1 MKLAFIRKRFTPFGG
16 AEIYMSR
23 LIRELSRRGFD
34 LEVFSN
40 EWQEMEGVRFHKVD
54 VSGPSFMKSLSF
66 ARNAAREVEKAAPGL
81 VISLDR
87 TYCQDVFRLSDG
99 LHREWIKARVKHVSP
114 LKRLSIFLNPMHRA
128 MFRLDKK
135 IFEARRLKF
144 VITNSKRCKGEIIS
158 NFGFPG
164 ENIFVIYNGIDL
176 AEFDSI
182 DRERARKEIREEL
195 NIPDKTV
202 LLLYIGSGFERKGL
216 MYLIRSLQHL
226 PADAGFKLLVIG
238 KGSQKKYRKEAQK
251 LKVDEKVIF
260 KGPVKGA
267 QAYYFAG
274 DVFVLPT
281 LYEPFSNAC
290 LEAMAAGMP
299 VVTSIVN
306 GAAELLTDGM
316 DGGILKNPA
325 DPVEIAQ
332 KISLFLDD
340 EKRRNAGRLARKI
353 AEKQTIKK
361 NVDEFLEVINRAAT
375 ARKNSTGQF

>member
-1 MKLAFIRKRFTPFGG
+1 MKLVFIRKRFTPYGG
-16 AEIYMSR
+16 AEIYLNR
-23 LIRELSRRGFD
+23 LIKELYRRGFD

-40 EWQEMEGVRFHKVD
+40 EWQEIEGVQFRKINA
-54 VSGPSFMKSLSF
+54 SGPSFLKTLSF
-66 ARNAAREVEKAAPGL
+66 ASNAAAEVEKARPDL

-87 TYCQDVFRLSDG
+87 TYCQDIFRLSDG
-99 LHREWIKARVKHVSP
+99 LHKEWIATRIKHVSL
-114 LKRLSIFLNPMHRA
+114 LKRLSIFINPMHRV

-135 IFEARRLKF
+135 IFASKRLKF
-144 VITNSKRCKGEIIS
+144 VITNSKRCKDEIIS
-158 NFGFPG
+158 NFGFSG
-164 ENIFVIYNGIDL
+164 ENIFVIHNGIEL
-176 AEFDSI
+176 AEFDNI
-182 DRERARKEIREEL
+182 DKERARREIRESL
-195 NIPDKTV
+195 NIPDKTI

-216 MYLIRSLQHL
+216 MYLIRSLQYL
-226 PADAGFKLLVIG
+226 PADVDFKLLVIG
-238 KGSQKKYRKEAQK
+238 KGSQHKYRKEAQK
-251 LKVDEKVIF
+251 LKVDEKIIF
-260 KGPVKGA
+260 KGPVKGT
-267 QAYYFAG
+267 QPYYFAG
-274 DVFVLPT
+274 DIFVLPT

-361 NVDEFLEVINRAAT
+361 NVDEFLEVINKTAA
-375 ARKNSTGQF
+375 AQKNSTGQF